1 MIEQTFAVAL
11 AAVAGFAALAH
22 GAHDLWAA
30 TVVHLAAVFLAAAW
44 VARGALVREASVS
57 TRFAPPVLLIVGAFW
72 LSWRGSVN
80 PGESLLALKDWGAAL
95 LLLLL
100 AAEVLRKDENAD
112 MFLKA
117 SAPVLWLELGVILWQ
132 RDDRVYEALPRLTSA
147 SRWFWFNLSEQVPG
161 TILNANATAAFL
173 LAWVGV
179 LAGRLNED
187 RTRGLRLSPVLLS
200 SLAAATLG
208 LLLLNCLWAF
218 ACLLAGLAVL
228 TRSRRAGW
236 GAAGIILALAAW
248 KFGHRLDWTGA
259 VEPQREALRRL
270 DWWRAGLRMW
280 TEHPWFGI
288 GLGNFPSAYPAFA
301 GEGPAGVVRHTRFAH
316 GALATLAAETGAAG
330 LAALGAVGA
339 WLARSSRGK
348 TRRAPYTAGLA
359 MLALCLSIEIGVEF
373 PGILVT
379 AAIFAGAALAPAAGE
394 RFRPRG
400 SIALVAG
407 AAALALTPWLA
418 SPFFAGRLTVEGEWF
433 LSQGALSE
441 AIGKFSTAA
450 GLDPL
455 AFEPERGLARAYASR
470 FKRERRPEDWE
481 SARNAQ
487 RRALALNRLDLRLRR
502 ELLEYE
508 ALGPLPPRGAR
519 PSSPR
524 RSRPPK

>member
-1 MIEQTFAVAL
+1 
-11 AAVAGFAALAH
+11 
-22 GAHDLWAA
+22 
-30 TVVHLAAVFLAAAW
+30 
-44 VARGALVREASVS
+44 
-57 TRFAPPVLLIVGAFW
+57 
-72 LSWRGSVN
+72 
-80 PGESLLALKDWGAAL
+80 
-95 LLLLL
+95 
-100 AAEVLRKDENAD
+100 
-112 MFLKA
+112 MFRKA

-407 AAALALTPWLA
+407 AAPW
-418 SPFFAGRLTVEGEWF
+418 P
-433 LSQGALSE
+433 
-441 AIGKFSTAA
+441 
-450 GLDPL
+450 
-455 AFEPERGLARAYASR
+455 
-470 FKRERRPEDWE
+470 
-481 SARNAQ
+481 
-487 RRALALNRLDLRLRR
+487 
-502 ELLEYE
+502 
-508 ALGPLPPRGAR
+508 
-519 PSSPR
+519 
-524 RSRPPK
+524 